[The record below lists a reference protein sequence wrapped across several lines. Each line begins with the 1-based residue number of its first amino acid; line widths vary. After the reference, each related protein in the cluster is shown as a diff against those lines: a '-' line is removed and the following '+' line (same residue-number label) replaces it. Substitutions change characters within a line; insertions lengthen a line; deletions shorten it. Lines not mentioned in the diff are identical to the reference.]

1 MAKKGLDTATVI
13 GLALGLGSLAGA
25 MTLEFQELNPDFGSA
40 FLKLSALLIIFGG
53 TMGCTMLSF
62 RIEEIMRI
70 PTYLKIALYSDHYDE
85 DKLIDQVRNLA
96 EIARRDG
103 ILAIESKRDELG
115 QTYPFLA
122 DGFQFVIDG
131 TPPDKVKELLANEI
145 VSMEERHKVGSEIF
159 GAMGGYAPTMGIIG
173 TVVGLIGALA
183 KAGEGGEDPTAVV
196 KAIATAFIATFYGIA
211 SANLFFLPI
220 ATKLQRR
227 TLEEVSHK
235 IVQVEGIL
243 ATQNGD
249 NPRVVSETLKT
260 FFRKKPRTEA

>member
-1 MAKKGLDTATVI
+1 MAKKNGLDTATI
-13 GLALGLGSLAGA
+13 MGLALGFGSLAAA
-25 MTLEFQELNPDFGSA
+25 MTLEFNELNPNFGSA

-70 PTYLKIALYSDHYDE
+70 PTFLRIAFFADQYDE
-85 DKLIDQVRNLA
+85 EELINQVRTVA

-103 ILAIESKRDELG
+103 ILAIESKRTELAK
-115 QTYPFLA
+115 TYPFLA

-131 TPPDKVKELLANEI
+131 SPPDKVKDLLANEVI
-145 VSMEERHKVGSEIF
+145 TMEERHKVGSEVF
-159 GAMGGYAPTMGIIG
+159 SAMGGYAPTMGIIG

-196 KAIATAFIATFYGIA
+196 EAIATAFIATFYGIA
-211 SANLFFLPI
+211 SANLFFLPL
-220 ATKLQRR
+220 ATKLTRR
-227 TLEEVSHK
+227 TQEEVADK
-235 IVQVEGIL
+235 LVQLEGIL

-249 NPRVVSETLKT
+249 NPRVITETLKT
-260 FFRKKPRTEA
+260 FYRKKPKTE